1 MKLHLTRRDDLNLVQ
16 SVTAKRIVIN
26 NQVYTSSMI
35 ITPQAIISDWQ
46 PRRFEDLS
54 ADDFLPLV
62 DLNPEVA
69 LLGTGKQLQFPA
81 PHVTTLLIQHAMGL
95 EVMDTPA
102 ACRTFNILASEGR
115 KVAAALVFEVIN
127 DADPGAD
134 NN

>member
-1 MKLHLTRRDDLNLVQ
+1 MKLHLVRSDDLYLVQ
-16 SVTAKRIVIN
+16 SVTADHIIIN

-35 ITPQAIISDWQ
+35 ITPRTIITDWQ

-54 ADDFLPLV
+54 ADDFLPLL
-62 DLNPEVA
+62 DLEPEVA

-81 PHVTTLLIQHAMGL
+81 PHVTTPLVQHALGL

-115 KVAAALVFEVIN
+115 KVAAALVFEPVN
-127 DADPGAD
+127 HANPTSTA
-134 NN
+134 

>member
-1 MKLHLTRRDDLNLVQ
+1 MKLHLIRSDDLYLVQ
-16 SVTAKRIVIN
+16 SVTAERIVIN
-26 NQVYTSSMI
+26 NLVYTSSMI
-35 ITPQAIISDWQ
+35 ITPQTILTDWR

-62 DLNPEVA
+62 DLKPEVA

-81 PHVTTLLIQHAMGL
+81 PHVTTPLIHHAMGL

-115 KVAAALVFEVIN
+115 KVAAALVFEAAN
-127 DADPGAD
+127 DPAPRAEG
-134 NN
+134 

>member
-1 MKLHLTRRDDLNLVQ
+1 MKLHLTRSDDIYLVQ
-16 SVTAKRIVIN
+16 SVTAERIVIN

-35 ITPQAIISDWQ
+35 ITPQTIITDWQ

-54 ADDFLPLV
+54 ADDFLPLI
-62 DLNPEVA
+62 DLKPEVA

-81 PHVTTLLIQHAMGL
+81 PHVTTPLIRHAMGL

-115 KVAAALVFEVIN
+115 KVAAALVFEAVN
-127 DADPGAD
+127 DAYPRAEH
-134 NN
+134 